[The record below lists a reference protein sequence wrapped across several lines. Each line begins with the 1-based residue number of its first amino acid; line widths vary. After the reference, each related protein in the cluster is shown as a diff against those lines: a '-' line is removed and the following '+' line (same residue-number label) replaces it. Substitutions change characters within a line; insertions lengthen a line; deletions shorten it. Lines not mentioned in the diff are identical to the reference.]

1 MRELKAERAIMILVL
16 VQGTEDQGR
25 KEERKPI
32 DQGVR
37 EMVMEKEGS
46 ELTWVIEQILVSF
59 LETGTMGE
67 RTGVQEK

>member
-1 MRELKAERAIMILVL
+1 
-16 VQGTEDQGR
+16 
-25 KEERKPI
+25 
-32 DQGVR
+32 
-37 EMVMEKEGS
+37 MEKEGS